1 MKTVILVKEAALT
14 FEIKLSN
21 DLTLPNTPFYTDYL
35 ESVRALRSGLIT
47 AFEML
52 DIDSKKPRET
62 ARLLGLDKSLAWKV
76 TRIIHEEDA
85 PRVAGSIPGTSGM
98 RQVTRSLVDRELPL
112 DIADSIE
119 KAYEGYIE
127 MTKVHSSD
135 KNSFELMLDGM
146 TIDDESRQKSR
157 QSAYR
162 GNCGI
167 WGIQSSVRVS
177 AHVLSINKDSPSTL
191 DYAGFGGLTGFQ
203 RLRPGQPWPIFQFL
217 AYEDTGKP
225 MRSDMVAISEN
236 PDPQFPL
243 IINEFCKGTLPELL
257 LSSHGNSTNYEFGDG
272 IIGKT
277 GSSDVFL
284 GYIDQQPKPRYRDE
298 NNQYGELMC
307 LIDTPIETLMFDLIV
322 ERELAERIE
331 PESLIYG
338 RVTGS
343 HQGQDV
349 RSPKNLV
356 PFTERLKF
364 LESGAHML
372 TTPLVPAYSQL
383 GELVISKMGRSM
395 TDFVCWRLVLE
406 YPIMPSTVSIRFQLE
421 TSEQSG

>member
-1 MKTVILVKEAALT
+1 MVKEVALT
-14 FEIKLSN
+14 SEIKLSN
-21 DLTLPNTPFYTDYL
+21 DLSLPSTPFYTDYL
-35 ESVRALRSGLIT
+35 ESVRALRSGLIA

-52 DIDSKKPRET
+52 GIDSKRPRET
-62 ARLLGLDKSLAWKV
+62 ARLLGLDKSLAWKI

-98 RQVTRSLVDRELPL
+98 RQVTQSFVDREVPRH
-112 DIADSIE
+112 IADSIE
-119 KAYEGYIE
+119 KAYVGYIE
-127 MTKVHSSD
+127 MTKIHSSD
-135 KNSFELMLDGM
+135 KNSYELMLDGM
-146 TIDDESRQKSR
+146 AVDVESQKKSR

-167 WGIQSSVRVS
+167 WGIQSNVRVS
-177 AHVLSINKDSPSTL
+177 AHVLSINKEDPSSL
-191 DYAGFGGLTGFQ
+191 DYAGFGGMTGFQ

-217 AYEDTGKP
+217 AHEDSGKP

-243 IINEFCKGTLPELL
+243 IINEFCKGSLPDLQ
-257 LSSHGNSTNYEFGDG
+257 LSRVGNSTNYEFGDG

-298 NNQYGELMC
+298 NNQFGELMC
-307 LIDTPIETLMFDLIV
+307 LIDTPIETLLFDLIV

-331 PESLIYG
+331 PESMIYG

-343 HQGQDV
+343 HQDQDV
-349 RSPKNLV
+349 RSQKNLV

-364 LESGAHML
+364 LEPGAHML

-383 GELVISKMGRSM
+383 GDLVISRMGRSM

-406 YPIMPSTVSIRFQLE
+406 YPIMPSTVSIRFPLE
-421 TSEQSG
+421 SGERSG